1 MKILFLD
8 LDGVLNSHAF
18 WKRRAKENISLDNK
32 LDPIAIERLNRLT
45 DETGAKLVVSST
57 WRLPYV
63 WNSQLGMLVRLLQG
77 AGIKGEVIGMTPD
90 HQKQYGRGGE
100 IQAWMLQA
108 RQNGID
114 IESFVILD
122 DDSDMDHLESFL
134 VKTTMADGLQ
144 DSHVEAAIQ
153 MLSKN

>member
-8 LDGVLNSHAF
+8 IDGVLNSHDF
-18 WKRRAKENISLDNK
+18 WKRCQELGIVPDDKV
-32 LDPIAIERLNRLT
+32 DPLAVERLNRLV
-45 DETGAKLVVSST
+45 DATGAKIVVSST

-63 WNSQLGMLVRLLQG
+63 WNRQLGMLATLLQR

-90 HQKQYGRGGE
+90 HQKSYGRGGE

-108 RQNGID
+108 RQDNID

-122 DDSDMDHLESFL
+122 DDNDMDHLMGYL
-134 VKTTMADGLQ
+134 VQTKMTDGLQ
-144 DSHVEAAIQ
+144 DHHVETAIQ
-153 MLSKN
+153 ILNK